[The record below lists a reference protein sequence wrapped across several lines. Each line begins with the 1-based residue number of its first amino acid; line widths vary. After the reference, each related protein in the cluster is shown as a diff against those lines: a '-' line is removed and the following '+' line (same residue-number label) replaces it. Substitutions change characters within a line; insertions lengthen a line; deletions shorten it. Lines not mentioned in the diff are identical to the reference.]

1 MPAILAALLDATRKN
16 LKTMN
21 RFDHVMSASSLRFIV
36 FLAVISLG
44 SALAANYPARPVRL
58 VVPFPPGGGTDFL
71 ARTVGQKLGERLGQQ
86 FVIDNRPGGG
96 GIAATEMTARANADG
111 YTLLLSFNGQ
121 LAASPHLEK
130 VSYDAARDF
139 AAAGMIGVS
148 YHMLVAH
155 PSLATKNVRQLIELA
170 RAKPGTLNFA
180 SSGPGTNPHLVG
192 EMFKL
197 AAKIDLVHVPYK
209 GTGPAAIAVLAGESQ
224 LMFSNLTAVLQ
235 PMRTGRLTGLAVT
248 RPRRSPLAPEVP
260 TMTESDV
267 RGLEV
272 ESWFVLLAPAA
283 TPREVLAKLNAE
295 VARIAATPD
304 YRALLEK
311 NGFDVMAIKPDT
323 FPEFVRAELEK
334 WGRVIRAA
342 GIKSN

>member
-1 MPAILAALLDATRKN
+1 
-16 LKTMN
+16 
-21 RFDHVMSASSLRFIV
+21 MSTIYRNCF
-36 FLAVISLG
+36 F
-44 SALAANYPARPVRL
+44 ALAAAFSAASHGAATDYPARPVRL

-86 FVIDNRPGGG
+86 FVLDNRPGGG

-139 AAAGMIGVS
+139 TAVSMIGIS

-155 PSLATKNVRQLIELA
+155 PALAVKNVRQLIEVA
-170 RAKPGTLNFA
+170 QAKPGALNFA

-192 EMFKL
+192 ELFKL
-197 AAKIDLVHVPYK
+197 AAKIDLVHIPYK
-209 GTGPAAIAVLAGESQ
+209 GTGPAAIAVLGGESH

-235 PMRTGRLTGLAVT
+235 PVRANRLTGLAVT
-248 RPRRSPLAPEVP
+248 RPQRSPLAPEVP
-260 TMTESDV
+260 TMAESEV
-267 RGLEV
+267 RGIDV

-283 TPREVLAKLNAE
+283 TPRDVIMRLNNE

-311 NGFDVMAIKPDT
+311 NGFDVVTSKPEA
-323 FPEFVRAELEK
+323 FPSFVRAERDK
-334 WGRVIRAA
+334 WGRVIKAA
-342 GIKSN
+342 GIKVN

>member
-1 MPAILAALLDATRKN
+1 ML
-16 LKTMN
+16 
-21 RFDHVMSASSLRFIV
+21 
-36 FLAVISLG
+36 
-44 SALAANYPARPVRL
+44 
-58 VVPFPPGGGTDFL
+58 
-71 ARTVGQKLGERLGQQ
+71 
-86 FVIDNRPGGG
+86 DNRPGGG

-139 AAAGMIGVS
+139 TAVSMIGVS

-155 PSLATKNVRQLIELA
+155 PSLGAKNVRQLIELA
-170 RAKPGTLNFA
+170 QAKPGAFNFA

-197 AAKIDLVHVPYK
+197 ATKTDLVHVPYK
-209 GTGPAAIAVLAGESQ
+209 GTGPAAIAVLGGESHV
-224 LMFSNLTAVLQ
+224 MFSNLTAVLQ
-235 PMRTGRLTGLAVT
+235 AVRANRLNGLAVT
-248 RPRRSPLAPEVP
+248 RPQRSPLAPEVP
-260 TMTESDV
+260 TMAEAEV
-267 RGLEV
+267 RGIDV

-283 TPREVLAKLNAE
+283 TPRDVIAKLNGE

-311 NGFDVMAIKPDT
+311 NGFDVQTSKPET
-323 FPEFVRAELEK
+323 FPAFVRAEREK
-334 WGRVIRAA
+334 WGKIIKAA
-342 GIKSN
+342 GIKAN